1 MADYNASERLRGPA
15 IDIGQRGAVKIA
27 PQDSI
32 QNKFNAASKAKVTSK
47 IRNPGSDKP
56 TTATETEARE
66 TTDKMMK
73 AKRKVNLE
81 GLKDGITER
90 LESLPERDPVEM
102 GAPILSG
109 VTGSVMKAPPSDSFS
124 DLKHSR
130 MTAAKNAL
138 KP

>member
-32 QNKFNAASKAKVTSK
+32 QNKFNAASKAKITSK
-47 IRNPGSDKP
+47 IRDPGSDKP

-66 TTDKMMK
+66 AMDKMRK
-73 AKRKVNLE
+73 LKRKVNLDK
-81 GLKDGITER
+81 LKEV
-90 LESLPERDPVEM
+90 ELPERDPVEM

-109 VTGSVMKAPPSDSFS
+109 VTGPVMKAPPSDSFS

>member
-32 QNKFNAASKAKVTSK
+32 QNKFNTASKAKVTSK
-47 IRNPGSDKP
+47 IRDPGP
-56 TTATETEARE
+56 ETEARE
-66 TTDKMMK
+66 TTDKK
-73 AKRKVNLE
+73 IKRKGNLDK
-81 GLKDGITER
+81 LKEV
-90 LESLPERDPVEM
+90 ELPERDPVEM

-109 VTGSVMKAPPSDSFS
+109 VTGPVMKAPPSDSFS